1 MTALGSV
8 AIAPLLLG
16 AAIGGLWG
24 ALCALLIVVGLVY
37 TLVD

>member
-8 AIAPLLLG
+8 AIALLLFG

-24 ALCALLIVVGLVY
+24 ALCAALVVGVLIWAIGG
-37 TLVD
+37 